1 MIIILG
7 LSMIEEGK
15 NKRHVISVT
24 SLNVGSCMVTDGEA
38 VLGLHGQFHAA

>member
-24 SLNVGSCMVTDGEA
+24 SLNVGSCMVTDGET
-38 VLGLHGQFHAA
+38 VLGLHCQFHAA